1 MAGDPVKDAFRAQI
15 LQVPDIW
22 TYKDTENP
30 SPQPNVGSRFLTIEW
45 MDSPERL
52 MAWGSPGS
60 NLHKVNGFLQIHL
73 NSPRGQGSA
82 VAEVMARAVWT
93 YFRARRFQTSELRDV
108 RIVSVT
114 QLGGEVDGAMWVESL
129 LIEFETFN
137 LG

>member
-1 MAGDPVKDAFRAQI
+1 MAGDPVKDAFRAQ
-15 LQVPDIW
+15 LVLVPGMW

-30 SPQPNVGSRFLTIEW
+30 STQPNVGGRFVTIEW

-52 MAWGSPGS
+52 LAWGSPGA
-60 NLHKVNGFLQIHL
+60 NLYQVNGFLQIHL
-73 NSPRGQGSA
+73 KSPRGKGSA
-82 VAEVMARAVWT
+82 EAEVMARTTWT
-93 YFRARRFQTSELRDV
+93 YFRARRFQTSESRDV

-129 LIEFETFN
+129 LVEYDTKN